1 MLGGSYL
8 DRHCPHWYPTDM
20 SLYRLQNRDAKCL
33 MDTLN
38 GRRLPRKKSYRHCL
52 NTMAF
57 ACFAPI
63 RALDRL
69 RISRFGHFL
78 VKSGLVRDRSEA
90 QCEDE
95 RTFASESNLRREA
108 RAQATMEDA
117 NLKWTMSMA
126 FFALSGGCV
135 CRIRTGEYRIL
146 DHPIIVDLVRH
157 EPLSLLPVQR
167 LVLQDPGKANEIAK
181 LIACIQAF
189 WFCSQCIARLGANQA
204 VSLLELNTFA
214 HCISTLLIYIC
225 WWNKP
230 YNAEVHA
237 VITSPWLD
245 LHFLMLPLSSCSP
258 PAVIS
263 GTNQNSLPNLSYMTG
278 LIVDIN
284 ENVLL
289 RIFEWTTEIGTN
301 HTEYRKLLPGA
312 PSTNSRLRVK
322 IPDTGLYLMVDVPH
336 ASIDADICL
345 RERDLDA
352 WRRFWHAWIDLEC
365 PLPPNP
371 PLFRFVFGCE
381 TSYASDLD
389 VNLILLAIWG
399 EIRSTTALVITLT
412 SIVYGGLHSLA
423 WQYSFSSKSERLLWQ
438 ISSVSTSSSGL
449 ILFAFFIS
457 YRIDPRYT
465 SSHRTRGVYHRAL
478 HFAQYTMYYGIKW
491 IAYTMILFNLASR
504 AFLFVESF
512 VALPNSPKSTYAI
525 PSWTSYIPHL

>member
-1 MLGGSYL
+1 MNRPLPQKATLG
-8 DRHCPHWYPTDM
+8 
-20 SLYRLQNRDAKCL
+20 
-33 MDTLN
+33 
-38 GRRLPRKKSYRHCL
+38 
-52 NTMAF
+52 
-57 ACFAPI
+57 
-63 RALDRL
+63 
-69 RISRFGHFL
+69 
-78 VKSGLVRDRSEA
+78 
-90 QCEDE
+90 
-95 RTFASESNLRREA
+95 
-108 RAQATMEDA
+108 
-117 NLKWTMSMA
+117 
-126 FFALSGGCV
+126 GGCV
-135 CRIRTGEYRIL
+135 CCIRTGEYRIL

-289 RIFEWTTEIGTN
+289 RIVEWTTEIGTN

-336 ASIDADICL
+336 TSIEAEICL

-365 PLPPNP
+365 PLPQNSL
-371 PLFRFVFGCE
+371 LFRFVFGRE
-381 TSYASDLD
+381 TPYASDLD
-389 VNLILLAIWG
+389 VHLILLAIWG
-399 EIRSTTALVITLT
+399 EIRSITALVITLT

-465 SSHRTRGVYHRAL
+465 SSHRTRNVYHRAL
-478 HFAQYTMYYGIKW
+478 YFAQYTMYYGIKW
-491 IAYTMILFNLASR
+491 IAYTMTLLSIASR

-512 VALPNSPKSTYAI
+512 VALLNSPKSTYAI